1 MTTLFKKILGLSL
14 SAKVLL
20 GFALGIFS
28 GIFFGEAMAFLKIV
42 GDGFIHLLQM
52 TVLPYVILSL
62 ITGLGRLNYSEAVS
76 LAKKGG
82 LFLLLLWALVIATVL
97 VIPLAY
103 PVWKTASFFSTALI
117 EKAQDFNL
125 LELYIPANPFYSMS
139 ANIVPAVVL
148 FSVALGVALISIKNK
163 NIFIENCS
171 IIANALG
178 RVTGF
183 VINLA
188 PIGIFAIAASAT
200 GTMETGEF
208 GRLQVYFVTYLA
220 AWAVM
225 AFWTLPALV
234 TSFTPIRYK
243 DMLGE
248 SKGVLIAAFAIGNL
262 FVVLPFLAEVSKK
275 LLSKYDL
282 GGEESDSVVDVIVPT
297 SFSIPSVGKLLTL
310 SFVLFAGWFSAS
322 SVSVTEY
329 PAFALSGLFSFF
341 GHSTV
346 AIPFLLDILH
356 IPHDVFRL
364 FMVSDVVIGRFGTL
378 LAAMHVLVLTLL
390 STFAMRGMLTIR
402 LKGLV
407 RYAVVT
413 VILTLSTIMAVR
425 FFFGLFEP
433 TYTKYQSFVEMN
445 LMNEPVP
452 ATVYT
457 TPPPPLLLS
466 DQQKPRLEV
475 IHERG
480 TIKVGYFKDALPYAF
495 LNGAGKLVGFDIE
508 MANLLAKELGVT
520 LEFVLIDKQKMT
532 EQLKAGYCDIIMSGV
547 SITTGRAQE
556 MAFTMPYMDNT
567 LAFIVEDYRRGDFNS
582 REAVQSLDAPR
593 IGIPNVPYYIDQI
606 SDYLPRAKLV
616 PINSPREFFRD
627 RGEDLDAFAF
637 TAEGGSAW
645 TLVYPKYT
653 VAVPLPDTV
662 AIPMAYPIARG
673 DQKMLD
679 FLNTWIIL
687 KKKDDTIERIY
698 DYWILGRGAKKKDPR
713 WSVVRNVLHWVE

>member
-1 MTTLFKKILGLSL
+1 MTTLFKKIFGLSL
-14 SAKVLL
+14 SAKVLW
-20 GFALGIFS
+20 GFALGIFF
-28 GIFFGEAMAFLKIV
+28 GIFFGEAMAFLEIV
-42 GDGFIHLLQM
+42 GDGFIYLLQM
-52 TVLPYVILSL
+52 TVLPYIILSL
-62 ITGLGRLNYSEAVS
+62 IAGLGRLNYSEAVS

-97 VIPLAY
+97 MMPLAY

-117 EKAQDFNL
+117 KKVQDFNL

-148 FSVALGVALISIKNK
+148 FSVALGVALISVKNK

-171 IIANALG
+171 IITNALG

-183 VINLA
+183 VVNLA

-208 GRLQVYFVTYLA
+208 GRLQVYLVTYLA
-220 AWAVM
+220 TWAVM

-243 DMLGE
+243 DILGE

-262 FVVLPFLAEVSKK
+262 FIVLPLLAEVSKK
-275 LLSKYDL
+275 ILSKYDL
-282 GGEESDSVVDVIVPT
+282 GGKESDSVVDIIVPT

-322 SVSVTEY
+322 SVSVTKY

-341 GHSTV
+341 GHATV
-346 AIPFLLDILH
+346 AIPFLLDLLH
-356 IPHDVFRL
+356 IPNDVFRL

-390 STFAMRGMLTIR
+390 STFATRGLLTIR
-402 LKGLV
+402 LKGLI
-407 RYAVVT
+407 RYAAVT

-445 LMNEPVP
+445 LMNEPVQT
-452 ATVYT
+452 TVHT
-457 TPPPPLLLS
+457 SPPPPTPGPRRS
-466 DQQKPRLEV
+466 RLEE
-475 IHERG
+475 ISERG
-480 TIKVGYFKDALPYAF
+480 TLKVGYSKDALPYAF
-495 LNGAGKLVGFDIE
+495 LNSAGKLVGFDIE
-508 MANLLAKELGVT
+508 MANLLARELGVT

-547 SITTGRAQE
+547 AITTNRAQE

-567 LAFIVEDYRRGDFNS
+567 MAFIVEDYRRDDFNS

-593 IGIPNVPYYIDQI
+593 IGILNVPYYIDRV
-606 SDYLPRAKLV
+606 SDYLPRATLV
-616 PINSPREFFRD
+616 PINSPRDFFRE
-627 RGEDLDAFAF
+627 RGEDLDAFVF

-653 VAVPLPDTV
+653 VAVPLPDTM

-679 FLNTWIIL
+679 FLNTWIVL

-698 DYWILGRGAKKKDPR
+698 DYWILGRGAKKKEPR

>member
-1 MTTLFKKILGLSL
+1 MTTLFKKIFGLSL
-14 SAKVLL
+14 SAKVLW
-20 GFALGIFS
+20 GFALGIFF
-28 GIFFGEAMAFLKIV
+28 GIFFGEAMAFLEIV
-42 GDGFIHLLQM
+42 GDGFIYLLQM
-52 TVLPYVILSL
+52 TVLPYIILSL
-62 ITGLGRLNYSEAVS
+62 IAGLGRLNYSEAVS

-117 EKAQDFNL
+117 KKVQDFNL

-148 FSVALGVALISIKNK
+148 FSVALGVALISVKNK

-171 IIANALG
+171 IITNALG

-183 VINLA
+183 VVNLA

-208 GRLQVYFVTYLA
+208 GRLQVYLVTYLA
-220 AWAVM
+220 TWAVM

-243 DMLGE
+243 DILGE

-262 FVVLPFLAEVSKK
+262 FIVLPLLAEVSKK
-275 LLSKYDL
+275 ILSKYDL
-282 GGEESDSVVDVIVPT
+282 GGKESDSVVDIIVPT

-322 SVSVTEY
+322 SVSVTKY

-341 GHSTV
+341 GHATV
-346 AIPFLLDILH
+346 AIPFLLDLLH
-356 IPHDVFRL
+356 IPNDVFRL

-390 STFAMRGMLTIR
+390 STFATRGLLTIR
-402 LKGLV
+402 LKGLI
-407 RYAVVT
+407 RYAAVT

-445 LMNEPVP
+445 LMNEPVQT
-452 ATVYT
+452 TVHT
-457 TPPPPLLLS
+457 SPPPPTPGPRRS
-466 DQQKPRLEV
+466 RLEE
-475 IHERG
+475 ISERG
-480 TIKVGYFKDALPYAF
+480 TLKVGYSKDALPYAF
-495 LNGAGKLVGFDIE
+495 LNSAGKLVGFDIE
-508 MANLLAKELGVT
+508 MANLLARELGVT

-547 SITTGRAQE
+547 AITTNRAQE

-567 LAFIVEDYRRGDFNS
+567 MAFIVEDYRRDDFNS

-593 IGIPNVPYYIDQI
+593 IGILNVPYYIDRV
-606 SDYLPRAKLV
+606 SDYLPRATLV
-616 PINSPREFFRD
+616 PINSPRDFFRE
-627 RGEDLDAFAF
+627 RGEDLDAFVF

-653 VAVPLPDTV
+653 VAVPLPDTM

-679 FLNTWIIL
+679 FLNTWIVL

-698 DYWILGRGAKKKDPR
+698 DYWILGRGAKKKEPR
-713 WSVVRNVLHWVE
+713 WTVVRNVLHWVE

>member
-1 MTTLFKKILGLSL
+1 MTTLFKKIFGLSL
-14 SAKVLL
+14 SAKVLW
-20 GFALGIFS
+20 GFALGIFF
-28 GIFFGEAMAFLKIV
+28 GIFFGEAMAFLEIV
-42 GDGFIHLLQM
+42 GDGFIYLLQM
-52 TVLPYVILSL
+52 TVLPYIILSL
-62 ITGLGRLNYSEAVS
+62 IAGLGRLNYSEAVS

-97 VIPLAY
+97 MMPLAY

-117 EKAQDFNL
+117 KKVQDFNL

-148 FSVALGVALISIKNK
+148 FSVALGVALISVKNK

-171 IIANALG
+171 IITNALG

-183 VINLA
+183 VVNLA
-188 PIGIFAIAASAT
+188 PVGIFAIAASAT

-208 GRLQVYFVTYLA
+208 GRLQVYLVTYLA
-220 AWAVM
+220 TWAVM

-243 DMLGE
+243 DILGE

-262 FVVLPFLAEVSKK
+262 FIVLPLLAEVSKK
-275 LLSKYDL
+275 ILSKYDL
-282 GGEESDSVVDVIVPT
+282 GGKESDSVVDIIVPT

-322 SVSVTEY
+322 SVSVTKY

-341 GHSTV
+341 GHATV
-346 AIPFLLDILH
+346 AIPFLLDLLH
-356 IPHDVFRL
+356 IPNDVFRL

-390 STFAMRGMLTIR
+390 STFATRGLLTIR
-402 LKGLV
+402 LKGLI
-407 RYAVVT
+407 RYAAVT

-445 LMNEPVP
+445 LMNEPVQT
-452 ATVYT
+452 TVHT
-457 TPPPPLLLS
+457 SPPPPTPGPRRS
-466 DQQKPRLEV
+466 RLEE
-475 IHERG
+475 ISERG
-480 TIKVGYFKDALPYAF
+480 TLKVGYSKDALPYAF
-495 LNGAGKLVGFDIE
+495 LNSAGKLVGFDIE
-508 MANLLAKELGVT
+508 MANLLARELGVT
-520 LEFVLIDKQKMT
+520 LEFVLIDSQKMT

-547 SITTGRAQE
+547 AITTNRAQE

-567 LAFIVEDYRRGDFNS
+567 MAFIVEDYRRDDFNS

-593 IGIPNVPYYIDQI
+593 IGILNVPYYIDRV
-606 SDYLPRAKLV
+606 SDYLPRATLV
-616 PINSPREFFRD
+616 PINSPRDFFRE
-627 RGEDLDAFAF
+627 RGEDLDAFVF

-653 VAVPLPDTV
+653 VAVPLPDTM

-679 FLNTWIIL
+679 FLNTWIVL

-698 DYWILGRGAKKKDPR
+698 DYWILGRGAKKKEPR